1 MVGKDPM
8 AITLTVLKAELLLFR
23 SGWIENK
30 TTPIWLTAPFGA
42 AITSQMNAVCGLN

>member
-8 AITLTVLKAELLLFR
+8 AITPTVLKAGPLLFR

-30 TTPIWLTAPFGA
+30 TTPF
-42 AITSQMNAVCGLN
+42 